1 VPDKSESLEE
11 EGGFTMTT
19 RTHVPYPKDELKG
32 IERHLDT
39 WVRRRLITRAEADAI
54 AAFEAGPVER
64 RPRTGTGPLT
74 EALAYLGAALA
85 VAAAGVLLGQVWDD
99 LPTAARIAVP
109 GTLWLALFVA
119 GGRLWEARQ
128 PALARLARVLWILS
142 PVALAWC
149 MGVVAM
155 DGLGLRERWPILW
168 IGAAVTAYA
177 GVLYALRP
185 TILHQAVVVVGLSI
199 LAGGLFVSAAAIGT
213 AIWCIG
219 FAWILMGWRDLLV
232 GRDATLTIGT
242 VAALFGVTM
251 IPAPAGLWIG
261 LATSAAL
268 IGVSVALRQG
278 PMLGLGG
285 IGLFVSTTLTIQHY
299 VQGTTGVAIGLLVAG
314 IAMLV
319 LALLVSR
326 LQPTRWH
333 GARTPRRR
341 PRSTLHRSGP
351 ASGRGSG

>member
-1 VPDKSESLEE
+1 
-11 EGGFTMTT
+11 
-19 RTHVPYPKDELKG
+19 
-32 IERHLDT
+32 
-39 WVRRRLITRAEADAI
+39 
-54 AAFEAGPVER
+54 
-64 RPRTGTGPLT
+64 
-74 EALAYLGAALA
+74 
-85 VAAAGVLLGQVWDD
+85 
-99 LPTAARIAVP
+99 
-109 GTLWLALFVA
+109 
-119 GGRLWEARQ
+119 
-128 PALARLARVLWILS
+128 
-142 PVALAWC
+142 
-149 MGVVAM
+149 
-155 DGLGLRERWPILW
+155 
-168 IGAAVTAYA
+168 
-177 GVLYALRP
+177 
-185 TILHQAVVVVGLSI
+185 VVVGLSI

-251 IPAPAGLWIG
+251 IPASAGLWIW

-333 GARTPRRR
+333 LARTPRRR
-341 PRSTLHRSGP
+341 ARSTLHRSGP
-351 ASGRGSG
+351 VSGRGSGWDRGAPPRTQQEVRPSEIYDMLGLHGKVSLPQSVNWSKTKAFTTIRSTGEGVSINLGGREIDGVVDPGDYEKVRDEVMGRVRGLRRRSRRDGGAPPGPGLHRVVAMRSRYVRLITSVKMSVWPSGLPGEFRPSVHTGYRSGPPAAIPL